1 MEKLK
6 KNWPIALLLIA
17 IAFCMLTLNISTLL
31 SPDDYSYAR
40 VVAGDD
46 LKITS
51 FSEIGRAT
59 NYLYTSWT
67 GRIIPHLLIG
77 IFMTTSTIF
86 FKIINTILFLV
97 LLHYIAKFITRKT
110 SYLSLILAFGFYVY
124 GKMFGEKFA
133 WISGS
138 LNYLWTSTALI
149 IYLYNFYG
157 YFVENHPLKK
167 WQKILLAI
175 AGLLIGFSHEV
186 MAFVGGSFLGIVFLA
201 QIKKVWKSTKS
212 DKIFFLSSILLF
224 AIGSI
229 LTIIAP
235 GNLARSTLDVNE
247 NGSPLAC
254 LGNYKDIKI
263 QLIITAISM
272 IAVGILKQRELI
284 KKQIIYF
291 IIPCIIATMPFAIM
305 GYFTPRCFVPYEA
318 LILIIATTNVNFLVQ
333 HFAKYKKTILG
344 ISILATMIVFARMLP
359 TTYSDIRYILPYK
372 IKVTAQLEE
381 ARKNGDKDIIVSK
394 FLFMDKIRR
403 EDLINIDN
411 FFIETS
417 SSSVVNT
424 YLSLYYG
431 FDCVRAISDIDYFI
445 EIETDITENID
456 YGILNKDTLELINI
470 ITASDKI
477 CFTIP
482 KEQLG
487 TYVVDC
493 RDKELRSH
501 VKSVRIRAVGEEIPN
516 PDIEQLINQTP

>member
-1 MEKLK
+1 MKKLK
-6 KNWPIALLLIA
+6 KNWSIALLLIA

-51 FSEIGRAT
+51 FTEIGRAA

-77 IFMTTSTIF
+77 VFMTTSTIF

-97 LLHYIAKFITRKT
+97 LLHYISKFITRKT

-138 LNYLWTSTALI
+138 LNYLWTSTVLI
-149 IYLYNFYG
+149 VYLYNIYG

-167 WQKILLAI
+167 WQKISLTI
-175 AGLLIGFSHEV
+175 AGFFIGFSHEV
-186 MAFVGGSFLGIVFLA
+186 MAFVGGSFLSVLFLA

-212 DKIFFLSSILLF
+212 DKIFFISSIVLF
-224 AIGSI
+224 GIGSI

-247 NGSPLAC
+247 NGSLFAC
-254 LGNYKDIKI
+254 LGNYKDIKG
-263 QLIITAISM
+263 QLILTIISM
-272 IAVGILKQRELI
+272 IGVGILKQKELI
-284 KKQIIYF
+284 KKEIIYF
-291 IIPCIIATMPFAIM
+291 IIPVVIATTPFALM

-318 LILIIATTNVNFLVQ
+318 LIIMIVTANVNYLLQ
-333 HFAKYKKTILG
+333 HFATYKK
-344 ISILATMIVFARMLP
+344 SILAICVLATVIVFARMLP
-359 TTYSDIRYILPYK
+359 STYSAIRYILPYK

-381 ARKNGDKDIIVSK
+381 ARKNGDKDVIVSK
-394 FLFMDKIRR
+394 FLFMDKICR
-403 EDLINIDN
+403 EDLINVDN

-431 FDCVRAISDIDYFI
+431 FDCVRAISDIDYLI
-445 EIETDITENID
+445 EIETDIIENVD
-456 YGILNKDTLELINI
+456 YGILNKDTLELISI
-470 ITASDKI
+470 VTASDEI
-477 CFTIP
+477 CFSIP

-493 RDKELRSH
+493 RDKDLRSH

-516 PDIEQLINQTP
+516 PDLEQLINQNR